1 MTQRAT
7 SPKPTAAWLTAQ
19 EAENQEHI
27 AQAAGSSLGEVSL
40 PGASVWLN
48 LSQAAQAGSASS
60 RQLVWSERLRD
71 YLWLGFASPQRGFQL
86 LLFALAGRGL
96 EPLFSF
102 KDSDKAV

>member
-7 SPKPTAAWLTAQ
+7 SPKPTTAWLTAQ

-60 RQLVWSERLRD
+60 RHLVWSERLRD
-71 YLWLGFASPQRGFQL
+71 LFVAWFCFLSAGLSASVICSGREGPRASVQFQ
-86 LLFALAGRGL
+86 GL
-96 EPLFSF
+96 
-102 KDSDKAV
+102 